1 MSETEAKWVMKK
13 YPQTPLSTALKGHLE
28 QQVQN
33 PTTTTMLAYRTPILW
48 HVRELQ
54 TSEM

>member
-13 YPQTPLSTALKGHLE
+13 YPQTPLSTTLKGHLE